1 MLVRRGSHRHG
12 EEEAGGAGEGGRSG
26 WRREGEGEGEGDLA
40 ARGEGGVSVGEDGP
54 WAAAKGLKVG
64 YGPAFVF
71 LV

>member
-26 WRREGEGEGEGDLA
+26 WRREGEGEEWRFG
-40 ARGEGGVSVGEDGP
+40 GEGGVSVGEDGP

-64 YGPAFVF
+64 YGRP
-71 LV
+71 LSS

>member
-26 WRREGEGEGEGDLA
+26 WRREGEGEGDLA